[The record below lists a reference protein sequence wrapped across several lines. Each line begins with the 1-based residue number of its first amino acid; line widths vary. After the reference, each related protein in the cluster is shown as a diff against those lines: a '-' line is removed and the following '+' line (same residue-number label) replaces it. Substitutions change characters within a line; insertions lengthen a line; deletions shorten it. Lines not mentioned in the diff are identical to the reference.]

1 MTTCSTH
8 PKLDKWVTIKCLH
21 ANIKV
26 SRINVY
32 DVRKTTFVPTA
43 QAASVYSNNVHCTAS
58 TSSLHHRS
66 YMQSNLH

>member
-1 MTTCSTH
+1 MGYHKMPTCEH
-8 PKLDKWVTIKCLH
+8 
-21 ANIKV
+21 KV

-58 TSSLHHRS
+58 TSSLHHHS
-66 YMQSNLH
+66 YTISEGLIAYNCDDVKMM